1 MGGGSGV
8 SVQKQGA
15 SVGVSAG
22 GFVGGGGCEVGVF
35 GFTGMGVFVGRGG
48 IAVGLGCWRVDV
60 GNTNTRVFVGVGEDV
75 KVGVGVGDAVLVAV
89 PVGMYC
95 SNACAVIAAAVLI
108 SEKARFTMSP
118 GATAMGPCT
127 LESDNATAEV
137 AQNMPKP
144 IMPAAK
150 IQSNPA

>member
-1 MGGGSGV
+1 
-8 SVQKQGA
+8 VQKQGA

-22 GFVGGGGCEVGVF
+22 GFVGGGGCDVGVF

-48 IAVGLGCWRVDV
+48 MAVGLGCWRVEV
-60 GNTNTRVFVGVGEDV
+60 GGMNTWVFVGVGEDV
-75 KVGVGVGDAVLVAV
+75 NVTVGVGDAVGVAV
-89 PVGMYC
+89 SVGMYC
-95 SNACAVIAAAVLI
+95 TKACAVNAAAVLI
-108 SEKARFTMSP
+108 SEKARLTISP